1 MQREMI
7 LKKYTRLFLT
17 TCTMALG
24 LWAGSAQA
32 QFAKAEDAVK
42 YRQSAFQL
50 ISSHFGRMQPVM
62 KGQAPYDAA
71 AIKANV
77 ALLKTLSVLPW
88 AGFVEGSQAGTTA
101 KSEIWSDAAG
111 FKAAQAKFEGAVDK
125 LSVAANSGDLD
136 KVRVAFGD
144 VGASCKA
151 CHDSYKQKK

>member
-1 MQREMI
+1 M
-7 LKKYTRLFLT
+7 KKRSLLAV
-17 TCTMALG
+17 TCVLCST
-24 LWAGSAQA
+24 LWAGAAQA
-32 QFAKAEDAVK
+32 QFAKPEDAVK
-42 YRQSAFQL
+42 YRQSALTL

-77 ALLKTLSVLPW
+77 DLLKTLSVLPW
-88 AGFVEGSQAGTTA
+88 AGFVAGSEKGTGA
-101 KSEIWSDAAG
+101 KPEVWTDAAG
-111 FKAAQAKFEGAVDK
+111 FKAAQEKFEGAVDK

-151 CHDSYKQKK
+151 CHDAYKVKK